1 MGVQGQRVVVL
12 GLGRS
17 GQAAARLANAL
28 GAGTVIGV
36 DQNLPGGPVQGVS
49 VVGNDIQEGWLDE
62 HTRVIVS
69 PGIAAGHEW
78 IERSLARGA
87 VVQGELAF
95 AAEQLTMPVVAVTGT
110 NGKSTVTHLTGQLL
124 ASCGHK
130 VFVGGNIGVPLSE
143 ALTGEVDCDVVVA
156 EVSSYQLE
164 WSEGFSPS
172 VAVILNLTPDHL
184 ARHGTMEGYAAAK
197 MKIFEGLASDGLGI
211 LPWGEALLEPA
222 KAQLGD
228 RGAFVGKL
236 PGVVVD
242 GTDARVQLAGQPPTS
257 LSLARLPLPG
267 RHNQL
272 NAATAVL
279 MAHALGAPL
288 AELEG
293 SIGSLS
299 GLAHRME
306 VLGTYGDVCW
316 VNDSKAT
323 NLDAAEVA
331 IRGIPQTSV
340 VLLGGKAKGEGF
352 VGLVPWLERHRAVV
366 TFGASG
372 EDVANELLG
381 NGLEVHRATDLAD
394 AVSKARDLAEPGDAV
409 LLSPGGA
416 SFDEFQDFEHR
427 GRVFRGLVTG
437 RGEACRLRQ

>member
-17 GQAAARLANAL
+17 GQAAARLAHSL
-28 GAGTVIGV
+28 GAKMVIGV
-36 DQNLPGGPVQGVS
+36 DQNLPGHTLENVA

-62 HTRVIVS
+62 HTRVVVS
-69 PGIAAGHEW
+69 PGIPAGHEW
-78 IERSLARGA
+78 IEKSLARGA
-87 VVQGELAF
+87 FVQGELAF
-95 AAEQLTMPVVAVTGT
+95 AAEQLEVPLVAVTGT

-124 ASCGHK
+124 ASCDKK

-143 ALTGEVDCDVVVA
+143 AVTGNEPCDVVVA

-197 MKIFEGLASDGLGI
+197 MKIFEGLGSDGLGI
-211 LPWGEALLEPA
+211 LPWGEALLESSRA
-222 KAQLGD
+222 HLGE
-228 RGAFVGKL
+228 RCAWLGRL
-236 PGVVVD
+236 PGVVVE
-242 GTDARVQLAGQPPTS
+242 GTEAKIQLAGRTPGS
-257 LSLARLPLPG
+257 LSLAQLPLPG

-272 NAATAVL
+272 NAATAAL
-279 MAHALGAPL
+279 MAHAMGAPL
-288 AELEG
+288 AKLEASMG
-293 SIGSLS
+293 ALS

-306 VLGTYGDVCW
+306 VLGIYGDVCW
-316 VNDSKAT
+316 INDSKAT

-331 IRGIPQTSV
+331 IRSISQTSV
-340 VLLGGKAKGEGF
+340 VLLGGQAKGGGF
-352 VGLVPWLERHRAVV
+352 AGLATCLERHRAVV

-372 EDVANELLG
+372 QDVANELSETG
-381 NGLEVHRATDLAD
+381 FEVHRATDLAD
-394 AVSKARDLAEPGDAV
+394 AVSQARKLAEPGDAV

-416 SFDEFQDFEHR
+416 SFDEFDDFEHR

-437 RGEACRLRQ
+437 REEACRPLQ